1 MKPLKW
7 YNKLSTKKGRFK
19 AGAFLIEG
27 ERAVSQVMNSHP
39 ENVLE
44 ILCVKGRQFG
54 NRSCRVRFLTEKQ
67 FRSISHAKT
76 PQGIMA
82 VVNIKKE
89 IYSDN
94 LPDEVGNKILLI
106 EDVQDPGNV
115 GSLIRTA
122 AAFDFQGV
130 LMTEKCADL
139 FSPKSVQASAGSLL
153 APWVRRSSRY
163 LDMVRILK
171 EYGYS
176 LIAMDLNGKENLS
189 VLKIDKP
196 LVLILGSEASG
207 ISRPLLELSMYRVKI
222 PIYQGNIE
230 SINVAACG
238 AICMFLSA
246 QGKM

>member
-44 ILCVKGRQFG
+44 ILCVKDRQFD

-82 VVNIKKE
+82 VVNI
-89 IYSDN
+89 DN

-122 AAFDFQGV
+122 AAFGFQGV
-130 LMTEKCADL
+130 MMTEKCADL
-139 FSPKSVQASAGSLL
+139 FSPKSVQASAGALL
-153 APWVRRSSRY
+153 APWIRRSARY

-171 EYGYS
+171 GYGYS
-176 LIAMDLNGKENLS
+176 LIAMDLNGKETLS

-207 ISRPLLELSMYRVKI
+207 ISGPLLELSMYRVKI